1 MVSISR
7 TDFFTPNQI
16 GIFVNGI
23 AGYSASAGQLN
34 TGMTVLSWRQY

>member
-1 MVSISR
+1 MLSVSR
-7 TDFFTPNQI
+7 TDFLTPNQI

-23 AGYSASAGQLN
+23 AGYSSSNGQLD